1 MLMYKYN
8 EKKLYIGDTYS
19 GTGRP
24 PWGRP
29 PHPYACSP
37 SSTGE
42 NAGADVHHLLGS
54 AETCPRI
61 DNEHGMWQMYCMG
74 VMCCIM

>member
-1 MLMYKYN
+1 MVYMYKFIDICWKIMLMYKYN

-29 PHPYACSP
+29 PHPLCMLPQQYWRKRRGGCSSP
-37 SSTGE
+37 TMV
-42 NAGADVHHLLGS
+42 NRNMPPH
-54 AETCPRI
+54 R
-61 DNEHGMWQMYCMG
+61 
-74 VMCCIM
+74 